1 MSKRTFGAIAGL
13 AAAGLL
19 LAACGGSGGD
29 AASSSAA
36 PESSSAETSA
46 APAPTTAKVG
56 VILPDAAS
64 SARWETA
71 DRPFLEQA
79 FQAAGVEYDIQNA
92 NGDKAKFATIADQM
106 LASGINVLMIV
117 NLDSPSA
124 AAVIAKAD
132 AQGVPTID
140 YDRLTLGGGAQYY
153 VSFDNVA
160 VGTKIGEGLVTCMQ
174 DDGNDSGPVVLLN
187 GSPTDN
193 NATLF
198 KEGYET
204 VIKGA
209 GYTVAA
215 DQSVPDWDNT
225 KAGTIFEQI
234 YTELGGDMVGVASA
248 NDGLGGA
255 AIAVLERNGVA
266 GEIPVTGQDAT
277 DEGLQ
282 RVLLGTQCMTV
293 YKAIKAE
300 AEAAAQL
307 AVDLAKGEIP
317 AADALANAT
326 VTDTETGLDVKAVL
340 LEPISVFPENVK
352 QVIADGFTTYDRV
365 CTTPAIQ
372 EKCAEG
378 GPKRPAPAA
387 FLPDLPTSQTLRGAM
402 TDSSA
407 PLLSLRGINKSFGP
421 VHVLRDVDLDVRA
434 GRVTALVGDN
444 GAGKST
450 LIKGIAGIYPFDS
463 GTVTF
468 EGRPVSIHGPK
479 QANDIGIEVVYQDL
493 ALCDNLDVVHNMFL
507 GREVKS
513 GVTLNETT
521 MEKRAA
527 ETLSGLSVR
536 TLKSL
541 RQQVSSLSGGQRQTV
556 AIARAVLWNSKL
568 VILDEPTAALGVA
581 QTEQVL
587 NLVRRLADNGLGVIL
602 ISHNMNDVQAVADDI
617 ACLYLGRMA
626 AQVERA
632 SVSAQQVV
640 ELITTGRS
648 GDVGLQPEAAVGGA
662 A

>member
-19 LAACGGSGGD
+19 VAACGGSSGGGS
-29 AASSSAA
+29 SSSAAPAPDSSSAAPA
-36 PESSSAETSA
+36 PESSSA
-46 APAPTTAKVG
+46 APAPTVAKVG

-106 LASGINVLMIV
+106 LASGINVLMLV

-174 DDGNDSGPVVLLN
+174 NNGNTSGPVVLLN

-198 KEGYET
+198 KEGYEK
-204 VIKGA
+204 VITDA
-209 GYTVAA
+209 GYTIAA
-215 DQSVPDWDNT
+215 DQAVPDWDNT

-234 YTELGGDMVGVASA
+234 YTEVGGDLIGVASA

-300 AEAAAQL
+300 ADAAAAL
-307 AVDLAKGEIP
+307 AVALAKGEIP
-317 AADALANAT
+317 AADALATGT
-326 VTDTETGLDVKAVL
+326 VVDTETGAEVKSVL
-340 LEPISVFPENVK
+340 LVPVSIFPENVK
-352 QVIADGFTTYDRV
+352 DVIADGFTTYDRV
-365 CTTPAIQ
+365 CTTD
-372 EKCAEG
+372 ELKKKCEE
-378 GPKRPAPAA
+378 
-387 FLPDLPTSQTLRGAM
+387 
-402 TDSSA
+402 
-407 PLLSLRGINKSFGP
+407 
-421 VHVLRDVDLDVRA
+421 
-434 GRVTALVGDN
+434 
-444 GAGKST
+444 
-450 LIKGIAGIYPFDS
+450 Y
-463 GTVTF
+463 
-468 EGRPVSIHGPK
+468 
-479 QANDIGIEVVYQDL
+479 
-493 ALCDNLDVVHNMFL
+493 
-507 GREVKS
+507 
-513 GVTLNETT
+513 GVT
-521 MEKRAA
+521 
-527 ETLSGLSVR
+527 
-536 TLKSL
+536 
-541 RQQVSSLSGGQRQTV
+541 
-556 AIARAVLWNSKL
+556 
-568 VILDEPTAALGVA
+568 P
-581 QTEQVL
+581 
-587 NLVRRLADNGLGVIL
+587 
-602 ISHNMNDVQAVADDI
+602 
-617 ACLYLGRMA
+617 
-626 AQVERA
+626 
-632 SVSAQQVV
+632 
-640 ELITTGRS
+640 
-648 GDVGLQPEAAVGGA
+648 
-662 A
+662 